1 MERQRGK
8 QVNDILSS
16 FIVFEGLDGSG
27 KSTQARILANRLEQ
41 STGGKVVLTAEPT
54 DRPIGALVRSVL
66 RHQVCT
72 TSRALALL
80 YAADRSDH
88 LFNDE
93 DGIAGLLDRGR
104 VVISDRYFYSSLS
117 YQGVTED
124 MSWLRSINDYPH
136 PQYVIFV
143 DTPAAECMKRIDSRG
158 EEKELFDRIDYLE
171 RVRSNFNIVFETLP
185 DGVEFLKVDGMEP
198 VEVQADR
205 IASFVS
211 L

>member
-1 MERQRGK
+1 MSSFLEYHIWRRQRGK

-158 EEKELFDRIDYLE
+158 EEKELFDRIDYL
-171 RVRSNFNIVFETLP
+171 VFETLP

>member
-1 MERQRGK
+1 MNRAQE
-8 QVNDILSS
+8 
-16 FIVFEGLDGSG
+16 
-27 KSTQARILANRLEQ
+27 ARWSLR
-41 STGGKVVLTAEPT
+41 PT

-185 DGVEFLKVDGMEP
+185 DGVKFLKVDGMEP
-198 VEVQADR
+198 VEAQADR

>member
-1 MERQRGK
+1 MSAAPMIGELVQRYTTVFEA
-8 QVNDILSS
+8 QQIDFADRVADQILSM
-16 FIVFEGLDGSG
+16 ELG
-27 KSTQARILANRLEQ
+27 KSLN
-41 STGGKVVLTAEPT
+41 
-54 DRPIGALVRSVL
+54 
-66 RHQVCT
+66 
-72 TSRALALL
+72 
-80 YAADRSDH
+80 

-124 MSWLRSINDYPH
+124 MSWLRSINDFPH

-158 EEKELFDRIDYLE
+158 GEKELFDRIDYLE

-185 DGVEFLKVDGMEP
+185 DGVKFLKVDGMEP